1 MQAISVRRQ
10 TMRQRL
16 RFLAGL
22 TALLLL
28 LTGCVQPGMPTETP
42 LAQGDSVQSGSI
54 CYVPLDDRPDNLER
68 VEYLAGSLGYD
79 LLLPEE
85 DWFSTTLDGQP
96 VNAHGTQHGHRA
108 ALYEWVLEQETNGCD
123 RYILFVDQLTSGG
136 LVNSRHM
143 QESQPVTLSDGTVLT
158 EETLLEQLM
167 TTLAADSNNAVW
179 LLDTVMR
186 LAPTVGYDGFG
197 LNEYNGLR
205 SFGIAA
211 RPVLTGTDLTVENIV
226 KDYPLAADGT
236 RLNTA
241 DFGITQALADGY
253 FAARERKL
261 LLSAEIQS
269 RLAQP
274 GYENFRLLIGIDDSS
289 EADSIQRNEIALLRQ
304 GLRSGDALLSGVDDL
319 AFKSLTRLYLNE
331 CSVQV
336 SPAVTVEY
344 FGGTEDLPAC
354 AYDYQPLDVIV
365 NEHLAYFGMTRTDTA
380 ADADIRIL
388 VLTQPK
394 DAGKKA
400 DYCRG
405 LVAALQECEQT
416 LMPVILIDAG
426 NGTYGTQFHDLLA
439 KETRLGYPLSYSG
452 FLDMAIV
459 SGTAISHGIA
469 RYAWLANGNGLSP
482 ASNEAFCKTMIASVV
497 LDLAYKND
505 VRLDVIAQAQ
515 KLKGDANNF
524 YAPPIDL
531 DKLNTTLTDGM
542 AKSAKPLL
550 KNLAD
555 SHLLI
560 GLDGSADSAAG
571 WGDITLT
578 NWRFPWNRAFEV
590 RMDIGVSGLTATSE
604 NSLKTPKS

>member
-1 MQAISVRRQ
+1 MKRRI
-10 TMRQRL
+10 
-16 RFLAGL
+16 RFVAGII
-22 TALLLL
+22 ALLL
-28 LTGCVQPGMPTETP
+28 LTGCVQQDTTKTP
-42 LAQGDSVQSGSI
+42 LAQGDSVRSGDI

-68 VEYLAGSLGYD
+68 VDYLAASLGYT

-96 VNAHGTQHGHRA
+96 MNAHGTQCGNRS
-108 ALYEWVLEQETNGCD
+108 ALYEWVLTQEAAGCD
-123 RYILFVDQLTSGG
+123 RYILSMDQLLSGG
-136 LVNSRHM
+136 LVNSRAM
-143 QESQPVTLSDGTVLT
+143 QTHESIVLSDGTVLT
-158 EETLLEQLM
+158 EYELQVHLLSA
-167 TTLAADSNNAVW
+167 LASDPANRVW

-186 LAPTVGYDGFG
+186 LAPTVGYQNGTLTEYEALRNYAMQPRPEVAADELGLERVLDLYGIDHGGNSFVSENFG
-197 LNEYNGLR
+197 LTGKQIAEY
-205 SFGIAA
+205 
-211 RPVLTGTDLTVENIV
+211 
-226 KDYPLAADGT
+226 
-236 RLNTA
+236 LNSR
-241 DFGITQALADGY
+241 I
-253 FAARERKL
+253 RKL
-261 LLSAEIQS
+261 ELSDRMLWLLGKFGGEFY
-269 RLAQP
+269 P
-274 GYENFRLLIGIDDSS
+274 GLSGEHIRVLIGIDDSS
-289 EADSIQRNEIALLRQ
+289 VENSIQKNEIAYLRSLLRN
-304 GLRSGDALLSGVDDL
+304 GDALLSGVDDL
-319 AFKSLTRLYLNE
+319 AFKAVAQMYLDE
-331 CSVQV
+331 CAVKV
-336 SPAVTVEY
+336 SPSASVEY

-405 LVAALQECEQT
+405 LVAALQDCEQT
-416 LMPVILIDAG
+416 LTPVILIDAG

-439 KETRLGYPLSYSG
+439 KNTQLGYPLSYSG

-469 RYAWLANGNGLSP
+469 RYAWLANGNGRSP

-560 GLDGSADSAAG
+560 GLDGSADSVAG

-590 RMDIGVSGLTATSE
+590 RMDIGVSGLTAASE
-604 NSLKTPKS
+604 NSLKTPKA

>member
-1 MQAISVRRQ
+1 MQAISVRRL
-10 TMRQRL
+10 TMRQRFRL
-16 RFLAGL
+16 LAGFI
-22 TALLLL
+22 ALLL
-28 LTGCVQPGMPTETP
+28 LTGCVQPGSTP
-42 LAQGDSVQSGSI
+42 DAPLPQGTSVQTGDI
-54 CYVPLDDRPDNLER
+54 CYVPLDDRPDNWER
-68 VEYLAGSLGYD
+68 VVYLAESLGYT

-85 DWFSTTLDGQP
+85 DWFSTTLDSQP
-96 VNAHGTQHGHRA
+96 ANAHGTQYGHRA
-108 ALYEWVLEQETNGCD
+108 ALYEWVLAQEAAGCD

-143 QESQPVTLSDGTVLT
+143 SESLPVTLSDGAVLT
-158 EETLLEQLM
+158 EAELLDSLM
-167 TTLAADSNNAVW
+167 TTLAADKNNAVW

-197 LNEYNGLR
+197 LAEYNGLR
-205 SFGIAA
+205 SFGIAG
-211 RPVLTGTDLTVENIV
+211 RPILTGSALTVENIV
-226 KDYPLAADGT
+226 ADYPLAADGT
-236 RLNTA
+236 ALRAA
-241 DFGITQALADGY
+241 DFGITSDTAENY

-261 LLSAEIQS
+261 RLSAQIQS

-289 EADSIQRNEIALLRQ
+289 EADSIQRNEIACLRQ
-304 GLRSGDALLSGVDDL
+304 GLREGDALLSGVDDL
-319 AFKSLTRLYLNE
+319 AFKSVTRLYLNE
-331 CSVQV
+331 CAVSV

-344 FGGTEDLPAC
+344 FGGTEDQPAC
-354 AYDYQPLDVIV
+354 DYDYQPLDVIV
-365 NEHLAYFGMTRTDTA
+365 DEHLAYFGMTRTDHA

-394 DAGKKA
+394 EAGKKA
-400 DYCRG
+400 AYCRA
-405 LVAALQECEQT
+405 LVTALQECEKT
-416 LMPVILIDAG
+416 LTPVILIDAG
-426 NGTYGTQFHDLLA
+426 NGTYGSQFHDMLA
-439 KETRLGYPLSYSG
+439 KDTQLGYPLSYSG

-482 ASNEAFCKTMIASVV
+482 ASNAAFCKTMTAAVV

-515 KLKGDANNF
+515 KLGGDANNF
-524 YAPPIDL
+524 YAPAIDL
-531 DKLNTTLTDGM
+531 EKLNQTLSDGM

-550 KNLAD
+550 KNLSG

-560 GLDGSADSAAG
+560 GLDGSEESLAG
-571 WGDITLT
+571 WGDVTLT

-590 RMDIGVSGLTATSE
+590 RMDIQVNDLAKPAESF
-604 NSLKTPKS
+604 LKTLFS

>member
-1 MQAISVRRQ
+1 
-10 TMRQRL
+10 MRQRI
-16 RFLAGL
+16 RFLTGL
-22 TALLLL
+22 AVLLL
-28 LTGCVQPGMPTETP
+28 LTGCVQPGSPSETP
-42 LAQGDSVQSGSI
+42 LPQGTSVDSGDI

-68 VEYLAGSLGYD
+68 VEYLAASLGYT

-96 VNAHGTQHGHRA
+96 VNAHGTQYGHRA
-108 ALYEWVLEQETNGCD
+108 ALYEWILEQEAAGCD

-143 QESQPVTLSDGTVLT
+143 NESLPVTLSDGTVLG
-158 EETLLEQLM
+158 EEALLEQLM
-167 TTLAADSNNAVW
+167 TTLAEDSKNVVW

-197 LNEYNGLR
+197 LAEYNGLR

-226 KDYPLAADGT
+226 ADYPLAADGSALRVT
-236 RLNTA
+236 
-241 DFGITQALADGY
+241 DFGITADMAENY

-261 LLSAEIQS
+261 RLSAGIQS
-269 RLAQP
+269 RLSQP
-274 GYENFRLLIGIDDSS
+274 GYENFRLLVGIDDSS

-304 GLRSGDALLSGVDDL
+304 GLRDGDALLSGVDDL
-319 AFKSLTRLYLNE
+319 AFKSVTRLYLNE
-331 CSVQV
+331 CAVPV
-336 SPAVTVEY
+336 SPTATVEY
-344 FGGTEDLPAC
+344 FGGTEDQPAC

-365 NEHLAYFGMTRTDTA
+365 VEHLTYFGMTRADTA

-394 DAGKKA
+394 EAVKKT
-400 DYCRG
+400 DYCRA
-405 LVAALQECEQT
+405 LVSALQECEKNLT
-416 LMPVILIDAG
+416 PVILIDAG
-426 NGTYGTQFHDLLA
+426 NGTYGTQFHDLLV
-439 KETRLGYPLSYSG
+439 KETQLGYPLSYSG

-482 ASNEAFCKTMIASVV
+482 ASNEAFCKTMVASVV

-505 VRLDVIAQAQ
+505 VRLDVIAKAQ
-515 KLKGDANNF
+515 KLGGDANNF
-524 YAPPIDL
+524 YAPHIDL
-531 DKLNTTLTDGM
+531 EKLNNTLLKGM
-542 AKSAKPLL
+542 AKSARPLL
-550 KNLAD
+550 SNLSG

-560 GLDGSADSAAG
+560 GLDGGEGSLAG
-571 WGDITLT
+571 WGDVALT
-578 NWRFPWNRAFEV
+578 NWHFPWNRAFEV
-590 RMDIGVSGLTATSE
+590 RMDILLNDLVNPSE
-604 NSLKTPKS
+604 SFLKTVTS